1 MCREAGARV
10 TTHTRL
16 ADLNV
21 QHVHHIDD
29 RRIEVIA
36 NGLALWGGAQL
47 AVDTTLVSPLT
58 RAGEPRRR
66 AGRFAAAPLH
76 DARKAKERAYPELLR
91 NSRCRLVVLGIEVG
105 GRWSEEAAS
114 FITNLARAKTRDTP
128 APLRQAATASLIS
141 RWTAFLTHPASFSK
155 IQPTIII
162 SMAIPPSVTSSHNSH
177 QTPQT
182 PAASPP
188 IHPDSSVD
196 FMFGLCLLDF
206 AHLETGQYKN
216 SPNAWKLTSKT
227 APWDLIAAKRRE
239 GKKNPGPFRASN
251 NAL

>member
-47 AVDTTLVSPLT
+47 AVDTIVSPLT

-66 AGRFAAAPLH
+66 AGRFAAAALH

-141 RWTAFLTHPASFSK
+141 RWTAFLTHAAF
-155 IQPTIII
+155 T
-162 SMAIPPSVTSSHNSH
+162 AF
-177 QTPQT
+177 
-182 PAASPP
+182 AASLLFEDPTHHHNLDGDPP
-188 IHPDSSVD
+188 PLSDLLAQLPPDPADPSRLPPHP
-196 FMFGLCLLDF
+196 
-206 AHLETGQYKN
+206 
-216 SPNAWKLTSKT
+216 P
-227 APWDLIAAKRRE
+227 
-239 GKKNPGPFRASN
+239 
-251 NAL
+251 